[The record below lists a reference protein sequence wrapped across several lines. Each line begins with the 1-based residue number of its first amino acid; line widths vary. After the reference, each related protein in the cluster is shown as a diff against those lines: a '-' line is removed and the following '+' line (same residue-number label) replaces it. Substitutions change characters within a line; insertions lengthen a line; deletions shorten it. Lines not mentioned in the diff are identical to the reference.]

1 MTLEETAEAIEQ
13 AERPEP
19 PPPAPP
25 AKGNTDDYPF
35 ITDERR
41 LR

>member
-35 ITDERR
+35 ITDERQ